1 MPLEQG
7 RGSAVDFASPCVRV
21 IGRINQEAVGDRK
34 LDRLMGAWR
43 PSMVEQ
49 EIHLGESLVRK
60 MDADGRRLS
69 AADYRRCWGAALPMS
84 DRSVAKSRED
94 LTRGDEKVTMMV
106 GRDIWG
112 RVCV

>member
-21 IGRINQEAVGDRK
+21 IARINQEAVGDRK

-49 EIHLGESLVRK
+49 EIHLGESLVSGGFDQRRRK
-60 MDADGRRLS
+60 GNDDG
-69 AADYRRCWGAALPMS
+69 GARYLGEG
-84 DRSVAKSRED
+84 V
-94 LTRGDEKVTMMV
+94 
-106 GRDIWG
+106 
-112 RVCV
+112 RVIRWP